1 MRTLAKRTQDST
13 SEIERIISDLQSGAD
28 QAVSVMQSSK
38 AKSNTTVEKG
48 QQTSE
53 VLLSVIT
60 AINTVLDMN
69 TQIGTA
75 AQEQSAVTQEV
86 SGNITNIQTISEKTA
101 LGADLANRAS
111 QEVANLS
118 SELQRLVSQ
127 FKV

>member
-1 MRTLAKRTQDST
+1 MV
-13 SEIERIISDLQSGAD
+13 IVCIIVYFS
-28 QAVSVMQSSK
+28 
-38 AKSNTTVEKG
+38 
-48 QQTSE
+48 
-53 VLLSVIT
+53 IT

-101 LGADLANRAS
+101 LGADIANKAS

-118 SELQRLVSQ
+118 SELQKLVSQ
-127 FKV
+127 FKVWA